1 MLSEL
6 YIFFMSPHIGR
17 FWSFSVCFPLT
28 LGSLGWSYHVALRW
42 SNLKMKNQQE
52 NNANLDKFS
61 ESSILIIPI
70 FKLDYWRVY
79 HFDWREKHRFPE
91 HLYVQFQRVFDP
103 NRTTLVVVLTI
114 LKHISQWEGL
124 SHILWKIQNV
134 PNHQP
139 EQVTIKYGLLGI
151 GFTMIYPPWF
161 YLTIRCSIQ
170 FSPLAISDN
179 PTLMMCFLCCWTLEI
194 FQLMST
200 PDWFKINTPVAVKK
214 LQ

>member
-1 MLSEL
+1 MEKNRSRTFSLGIYLLGGWTILTWHYIQWHYKYVGRCIAFWTKQKAKRAANQTMLSEL

-79 HFDWREKHRFPE
+79 HFDWRESID
-91 HLYVQFQRVFDP
+91 FQNIFMSSS
-103 NRTTLVVVLTI
+103 
-114 LKHISQWEGL
+114 K
-124 SHILWKIQNV
+124 
-134 PNHQP
+134 
-139 EQVTIKYGLLGI
+139 
-151 GFTMIYPPWF
+151 GF
-161 YLTIRCSIQ
+161 SIQ
-170 FSPLAISDN
+170 IVQHWL
-179 PTLMMCFLCCWTLEI
+179 
-194 FQLMST
+194 
-200 PDWFKINTPVAVKK
+200 
-214 LQ
+214 